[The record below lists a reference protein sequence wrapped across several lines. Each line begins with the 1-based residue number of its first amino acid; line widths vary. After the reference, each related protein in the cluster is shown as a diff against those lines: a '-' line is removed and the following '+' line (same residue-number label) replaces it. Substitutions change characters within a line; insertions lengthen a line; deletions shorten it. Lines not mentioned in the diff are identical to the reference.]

1 LASCDEQQQHPYLTV
16 KGGKPKTKHNLHD
29 DYVEEG
35 SNLQTS
41 THQIIQEHQKVTH
54 TLSTNK
60 KRQHTMTIGQLDS
73 GRRLQ

>member
-1 LASCDEQQQHPYLTV
+1 L
-16 KGGKPKTKHNLHD
+16 KGEKQKTKQNLHD
-29 DYVEEG
+29 DSLEEG

-54 TLSTNK
+54 TLSRNK
-60 KRQHTMTIGQLDS
+60 KRQHTMTTGQLDS